1 MSESVGL
8 VLYRRRG
15 DEVEVLIGHMGGP
28 YFAKKD
34 EGGWTFPKGLVEAA
48 EQPVAT
54 AEREFAEELGA
65 PAPAGGTLDLG
76 TIKTSGKAIRLFAR
90 EGDFDAESI
99 DSNPF
104 ELEWPPRSGR
114 VQSFPELD
122 RAAWVR
128 LEDAER
134 LLAKNQRGFV
144 DRLRSAL
151 S

>member
-8 VLYRRRG
+8 VVHRRRG

-28 YFAKKD
+28 YFASKE
-34 EGGWTFPKGLVEAA
+34 EGGWTFPKGLVESA
-48 EQPVAT
+48 EEPLVT

-65 PAPAGGTLDLG
+65 PAPSGDTLDLG

-99 DSNPF
+99 ESNPF

-114 VQSFPELD
+114 IQLFPELD
-122 RAAWVR
+122 RAAWVP
-128 LEDAER
+128 LAEAER
-134 LLAKNQRGFV
+134 LLAKNQRGFI